1 MKTKLYLILI
11 PIFIGIKGYSQD
23 TIANYTSLLD
33 MSNPQC
39 PSGINLQQIGDTL
52 NIFGTIGLTGC
63 GKQVAIIKRMNDS
76 IFIKTTDITN
86 GGADCEIAYNACFK
100 IKIKTLNS
108 DSILKFNGIIFNIT
122 NKIKSDSIPTYKIAV
137 NDTVQLDLTSNPST
151 GYAWMWTNKQSDS
164 IADTINCIYVPD
176 TPISIG
182 SGGKMI
188 WKFKVKKIG
197 IDTIKLEYKR
207 PSVQN
212 STIETVN
219 IIIQVNDSNNVESIF
234 SVLSGLSDDKIKIY
248 PNPTNDKFTIQT
260 DNQNSSYCLKIY
272 NTFGQI
278 ILNKKIINSVE
289 QVDLSGYPVGV
300 YLVKVVFGNQSIT
313 KKVCII
319 H

>member
-1 MKTKLYLILI
+1 
-11 PIFIGIKGYSQD
+11 
-23 TIANYTSLLD
+23 
-33 MSNPQC
+33 
-39 PSGINLQQIGDTL
+39 
-52 NIFGTIGLTGC
+52 
-63 GKQVAIIKRMNDS
+63 
-76 IFIKTTDITN
+76 
-86 GGADCEIAYNACFK
+86 
-100 IKIKTLNS
+100 
-108 DSILKFNGIIFNIT
+108 
-122 NKIKSDSIPTYKIAV
+122 
-137 NDTVQLDLTSNPST
+137 
-151 GYAWMWTNKQSDS
+151 MWTNKQSDS